1 METYKSGQGSF
12 ARLAASLAL
21 LLAAALGCQ
30 ELYSWIADP
39 NGESPIFGIE
49 AELFRNL
56 PLISVPLSWKL
67 LICVAI
73 FVGLIWLLRVYMTR
87 PATVDLLIETEM
99 ELKKVSWPTREESL
113 NATWVVLLV
122 TIVMTLSLWLFDGG
136 LRLVLSLVF

>member
-99 ELKKVSWPTREESL
+99 ELKKVSWPTREESMS
-113 NATWVVLLV
+113 ATWVVIFVTLLI
-122 TIVMTLSLWLFDGG
+122 TFTLFAFDF
-136 LRLVLSLVF
+136 VLQRIFGMIF